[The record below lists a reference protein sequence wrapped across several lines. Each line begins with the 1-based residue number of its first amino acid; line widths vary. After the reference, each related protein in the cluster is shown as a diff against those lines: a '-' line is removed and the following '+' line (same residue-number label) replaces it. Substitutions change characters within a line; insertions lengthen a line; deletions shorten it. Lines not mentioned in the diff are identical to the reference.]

1 MTVAKF
7 LRYFGYAASTT
18 LSIVGLLIIAG
29 LLIPSYVPSKFRV
42 LLGIVLV
49 LYGIFR
55 FVSLRFKKPDDE
67 ESLQ

>member
-1 MTVAKF
+1 MTMPKF

-18 LSIVGLLIIAG
+18 LSLTGLLIIAG
-29 LLIPSYVPSKFRV
+29 FLIPSYVPSKFRV

-55 FVSLRFKKPDDE
+55 FVSLRFKRSDDE
-67 ESLQ
+67 ESLP

>member
-1 MTVAKF
+1 MTAAKF

-18 LSIVGLLIIAG
+18 LSVAGLLIIAG
-29 LLIPSYVPSKFRV
+29 LLIPSYVPSRFRV

-67 ESLQ
+67 DSVP

>member
-1 MTVAKF
+1 
-7 LRYFGYAASTT
+7 
-18 LSIVGLLIIAG
+18 LIIAG

-42 LLGIVLV
+42 LLGVVLV

-67 ESLQ
+67 ESLP

>member
-1 MTVAKF
+1 MTAAKF
-7 LRYFGYAASTT
+7 LRYFGYAASTM
-18 LSIVGLLIIAG
+18 LAAAGLLIIAG
-29 LLIPSYVPSKFRV
+29 LLIPSYVPSRFRV

-67 ESLQ
+67 DSLL

>member
-1 MTVAKF
+1 MTMPKF

-18 LSIVGLLIIAG
+18 LSLTGILIIAG

-42 LLGIVLV
+42 LLGVVLL

-55 FVSLRFKKPDDE
+55 FVSLRFKRSDDE
-67 ESLQ
+67 EYLP

>member
-1 MTVAKF
+1 MTLARF
-7 LRYFGYAASTT
+7 LRYFGYAASTA
-18 LSIVGLLIIAG
+18 LSTAGILIIAG
-29 LLIPSYVPSKFRV
+29 LLIPSYIPSKFRV

-67 ESLQ
+67 ESLP

>member
-1 MTVAKF
+1 MTVPKF
-7 LRYFGYAASTT
+7 LRCFGYAASTA
-18 LSIVGLLIIAG
+18 LSVTGLLIIAG

-42 LLGIVLV
+42 LLGVVLV

-67 ESLQ
+67 ESLP

>member
-1 MTVAKF
+1 MTAAKF
-7 LRYFGYAASTT
+7 LRYFGYAAATV
-18 LSIVGLLIIAG
+18 LSVLGLLIIAG
-29 LLIPSYVPSKFRV
+29 LLIPSYVPSRFRV

-67 ESLQ
+67 DSLP

>member
-18 LSIVGLLIIAG
+18 LSLFGVLIIAG
-29 LLIPSYVPSKFRV
+29 LLIPSYIPSKFRV
-42 LLGIVLV
+42 LFGAVLV

-55 FVSLRFKKPDDE
+55 FVSIRFKKQDE
-67 ESLQ
+67 REPIP